1 MISETT
7 ARRVVSQR
15 ILNLVS
21 TPRPAVREAVAHLDA
36 PFSVLD
42 LDNALANAG
51 DMVRRAAGTPIRLAT
66 KSVRIRPLIQRL
78 LMIDGVEGLLSYS
91 LGEALWLAAEGVS
104 DDILVAYPSADRQ
117 LLHQLMCGEDY
128 LRSITVMVDSV
139 EHLDFIDAVVP
150 PTERGNLRV
159 CIDIDASLT
168 VGPVHLGAR
177 RSPVHT
183 VEQARALT
191 ELISD
196 RDGFTLVGLM
206 AYEGQIAGTTDS
218 SPLVSAVKR
227 ISAKELAGR
236 RAAIVSAVSAV
247 DGGLE
252 FVNGGGT
259 GSIESTVAEEVVTEI
274 GAGSG
279 VVGPG
284 LFDNYSSFRPLSAE
298 WFVLPVVRRPAPD
311 FITVAGGGRIAS
323 GPPGA
328 DRVPVVDYPRG
339 LSLTSAEGA
348 GEVQTPLR
356 GDVAAAMNLGDH
368 VWFRHAKA
376 GEQAE
381 FTDSVLVVSDGDII
395 DEWPTYRGE
404 GRIFT

>member
-1 MISETT
+1 M
-7 ARRVVSQR
+7 
-15 ILNLVS
+15 S

-36 PFSVLD
+36 PFAVLD

-66 KSVRIRPLIQRL
+66 KSVRIRPLIRRL
-78 LMIDGVEGLLSYS
+78 LQRPGFRGLLSYS
-91 LGEALWLAAEGVS
+91 LGEALWLADEGVS
-104 DDILVAYPSADRQ
+104 DDILVAYPSTDRH
-117 LLHQLMCGEDY
+117 LLHQLMCSEAASRAVT
-128 LRSITVMVDSV
+128 LMVDSV

-150 PTERGNLRV
+150 PTERGVVRV

-177 RSPVHT
+177 RSPAHT
-183 VEQARALT
+183 VEQARSLARH
-191 ELISD
+191 IHG
-196 RDGFTLVGLM
+196 RDGFALVGLM

-218 SPLVSAVKR
+218 SPLVTAVKR
-227 ISAKELAGR
+227 LSVRELAAR
-236 RAAIVSAVSAV
+236 RAAVVDAVRSVGAE
-247 DGGLE
+247 LE

-259 GSIESTVAEEVVTEI
+259 GSIESTVAEAAVTEI

-328 DRVPVVDYPRG
+328 DRQPVVDYPRG
-339 LSLTSAEGA
+339 LSLTSTEGA

-356 GDVAAAMNLGDH
+356 GDVATAMNLGDH

-381 FTDSVLVVSDGDII
+381 FTDTVLVVSDGDII

-404 GRIFT
+404 GRSFT

>member
-1 MISETT
+1 M
-7 ARRVVSQR
+7 
-15 ILNLVS
+15 
-21 TPRPAVREAVAHLDA
+21 REAVAHLDA

-51 DMVRRAAGTPIRLAT
+51 DMVRRAGGTPIRLAT
-66 KSVRIRPLIQRL
+66 KSVRILPLIRRL
-78 LMIDGVEGLLSYS
+78 LDRPGFRGLLSYS
-91 LGEALWLAAEGVS
+91 LGEALWLADEGVS

-117 LLHQLMCGEDY
+117 LLHQLMCDEAY
-128 LRSITVMVDSV
+128 LRTITVMVDSV

-150 PTERGNLRV
+150 PTERGVLRV
-159 CIDIDASLT
+159 CVDIDASLA

-177 RSPVHT
+177 RSPVHS
-183 VEQARALT
+183 VEQARTLARQVH
-191 ELISD
+191 E
-196 RDGFTLVGLM
+196 RDGFALVGLM

-218 SPLVSAVKR
+218 SPLVTAVKR
-227 ISAKELAGR
+227 VSARELAGR
-236 RAAIVSAVSAV
+236 RAAIVDAVRSVGV
-247 DGGLE
+247 DLE

-259 GSIESTVAEEVVTEI
+259 GSIESTVAETAVTEI

-323 GPPGA
+323 GPPGT
-328 DRVPVVDYPRG
+328 DRQPVVDYPRG
-339 LSLTSAEGA
+339 LSLTSTEGA

-356 GDVAAAMNLGDH
+356 GEVATAMNLGDH

-381 FTDSVLVVSDGDII
+381 FTDTVLVVSDGDII
-395 DEWPTYRGE
+395 DEWTTYRGE

>member
-1 MISETT
+1 M
-7 ARRVVSQR
+7 
-15 ILNLVS
+15 
-21 TPRPAVREAVAHLDA
+21 REAVAHLDA

-51 DMVRRAAGTPIRLAT
+51 DMVRRAGGTPIRLAT
-66 KSVRIRPLIQRL
+66 KSVRILPLIRRL
-78 LMIDGVEGLLSYS
+78 LDRPGFRGLLSYS
-91 LGEALWLAAEGVS
+91 LGEALWLADEGVS

-117 LLHQLMCGEDY
+117 LLHQLMCDEAY
-128 LRSITVMVDSV
+128 LRTITVMVDSV

-150 PTERGNLRV
+150 PTERGVLRV
-159 CIDIDASLT
+159 CVDIDASLA

-177 RSPVHT
+177 RSPVHS
-183 VEQARALT
+183 VEQARTLARQVH
-191 ELISD
+191 E
-196 RDGFTLVGLM
+196 RDGFALVGLM

-218 SPLVSAVKR
+218 SPLVTAVKR
-227 ISAKELAGR
+227 VSARELAGR
-236 RAAIVSAVSAV
+236 RAAIVDAVRSVGV
-247 DGGLE
+247 DLE

-259 GSIESTVAEEVVTEI
+259 GSIESTVAETAVTEI

-323 GPPGA
+323 GPPGT
-328 DRVPVVDYPRG
+328 DRQPVVDYPRG
-339 LSLTSAEGA
+339 LSLTSTEGA

-356 GDVAAAMNLGDH
+356 GEVATAMNLGDH

-381 FTDSVLVVSDGDII
+381 FTDTVLVVSDGDII

>member
-1 MISETT
+1 M
-7 ARRVVSQR
+7 
-15 ILNLVS
+15 
-21 TPRPAVREAVAHLDA
+21 REAVAHLDA

-42 LDNALANAG
+42 LDSALANAA

-66 KSVRIRPLIQRL
+66 KSVRVRGLIERL
-78 LMIDGVEGLLSYS
+78 LARDGVQGLLSYS
-91 LGEALWLAAEGVS
+91 LGEAMWLVDEGVC
-104 DDILVAYPSADRQ
+104 DDVLVAYPSADRQ
-117 LLHQLMCGEDY
+117 LLHRLMCGETY
-128 LRSITVMVDSV
+128 LRSVTVMVDSV

-150 PTERGNLRV
+150 PTERGVLRV
-159 CIDIDASLT
+159 CIDVDASLSF
-168 VGPVHLGAR
+168 GPVHLGAR

-183 VEQARALT
+183 VEQARALA
-191 ELISD
+191 EAVSD
-196 RDGFTLVGLM
+196 RDGFRLVGLM
-206 AYEGQIAGTTDS
+206 AYEGQIAGTTDT
-218 SPLVSAVKR
+218 SPLVTAVKR
-227 ISAKELAGR
+227 VSARELAGR
-236 RAAIVSAVSAV
+236 RAAIVEAVQAV
-247 DGGLE
+247 DGELE

-259 GSIESTVAEEVVTEI
+259 GSIESTTAEEVVTEI

-284 LFDNYSSFRPLSAE
+284 LFDHYSAFRPVSAQ

-311 FITVAGGGRIAS
+311 IVTVAGGGRIAS

-339 LSLTSAEGA
+339 LRMSATEGA

-356 GDVAAAMNLGDH
+356 GDVAAAMDLGDH

-381 FTDSVLVVSDGDII
+381 FAESVLVVSDGDII

-404 GRIFT
+404 GRSFT

>member
-1 MISETT
+1 M
-7 ARRVVSQR
+7 
-15 ILNLVS
+15 S
-21 TPRPAVREAVAHLDA
+21 TPRLAVREAVAHLDA

-42 LDNALANAG
+42 LDSALANAG

-66 KSVRIRPLIQRL
+66 KSVRIRPLIRRL
-78 LMIDGVEGLLSYS
+78 LTLDGIEGLLAYS
-91 LGEALWLAAEGVS
+91 LAEALWLADDGVC

-117 LLHQLMCGEDY
+117 LLHQLMCGDTY

-139 EHLDFIDAVVP
+139 EHLDLIDAVVP
-150 PTERGNLRV
+150 PAERGDLRV
-159 CIDIDASLT
+159 CVDVDASLT

-183 VEQARALT
+183 VEQARALA
-191 ELISD
+191 EAIRD
-196 RDGFTLVGLM
+196 RDGFALVGLM

-218 SPLVSAVKR
+218 SPLVAAVKKMSVR
-227 ISAKELAGR
+227 ELAGR
-236 RAAIVSAVSAV
+236 RAAVVAAVREAV
-247 DGGLE
+247 GDLE

-259 GSIESTVAEEVVTEI
+259 GSIESTTAEQAVTEI

-279 VVGPG
+279 VVGPA
-284 LFDNYSSFRPLSAE
+284 LFDNYSSFHPLAAE
-298 WFVLPVVRRPAPD
+298 WFVLPVVRRPAPG
-311 FITVAGGGRIAS
+311 FVTVAGGGRIAS

-339 LSLTSAEGA
+339 LSLTSTEGA
-348 GEVQTPLR
+348 GEVQTPLH
-356 GDVAAAMNLGDH
+356 GAVAAALELGDH

>member
-1 MISETT
+1 MISQTGPHREG
-7 ARRVVSQR
+7 SGR
-15 ILNLVS
+15 ILNQVS

-51 DMVRRAAGTPIRLAT
+51 DMIRRASGTPIRLAT
-66 KSVRIRPLIQRL
+66 KSVRIRSLIERL
-78 LMIDGVEGLLSYS
+78 LTLDGIEGLLSYS
-91 LGEALWLAAEGVS
+91 LGEALWLVDEGVCG
-104 DDILVAYPSADRQ
+104 DVLVAYPSADRQ
-117 LLHQLMCGEDY
+117 LLHRLMCGEEY
-128 LRSITVMVDSV
+128 LRSVTVMVDSV

-150 PTERGNLRV
+150 PTERGVVRV

-168 VGPVHLGAR
+168 LGPVHLGAR

-183 VEQARALT
+183 VAQAR
-191 ELISD
+191 ELAEHVAD
-196 RDGFTLVGLM
+196 RDGFRLVGLM
-206 AYEGQIAGTTDS
+206 AYEGQIAGTTDTS
-218 SPLVSAVKR
+218 ALVSAVKKV
-227 ISAKELAGR
+227 SARELATR
-236 RAAIVSAVSAV
+236 RAGIVAAVSDV

-259 GSIESTVAEEVVTEI
+259 GSIESTAAEDAVTEI

-284 LFDNYSSFRPLSAE
+284 LFDHYSAFRPLSAE
-298 WFVLPVVRRPAPD
+298 WFVLPVVRRPAPN

-323 GPPGA
+323 GPPGT
-328 DRVPVVDYPRG
+328 DREPVIDYPRG
-339 LSLTSAEGA
+339 LRMTSAEGA

-356 GDVAAAMNLGDH
+356 GDVAAAMNLGEH
-368 VWFRHAKA
+368 VWFRHAKG
-376 GEQAE
+376 GEQTE
-381 FTDSVLVVSDGDII
+381 FADAVLVVSDGDII